1 MLLDSWDVIGDPE
14 MTEHWRR
21 VVPALSVDVAD
32 DQTGDENNR
41 ARVAAV
47 RQRYA
52 LELKHL
58 TRTEQSSGFV
68 HSQLTRLS
76 DWSPLTDKERRD
88 TRAGSP
94 FALCRGVPSGLRVA
108 SARSSD
114 TRCDFAIVISVP
126 PPFVPFGA
134 LILDGV
140 PLVVHRFRPF
150 RPLPGNAD
158 ELLPTESTI
167 PSYSI

>member
-1 MLLDSWDVIGDPE
+1 MLLDSWDVVGDPE

-32 DQTGDENNR
+32 DQTGDENDR

-47 RQRYA
+47 RHRYA

-76 DWSPLTDKERRD
+76 DWSPLTGQERRD

-94 FALCRGVPSGLRVA
+94 FALCRGVPSGLRPP
-108 SARSSD
+108 SGLSRD
-114 TRCDFAIVISVP
+114 TRYDFAIVISVP
-126 PPFVPFGA
+126 PPFLPFGA

-140 PLVVHRFRPF
+140 PLVIHRFRPF

-158 ELLPTESTI
+158 ELFPAESTI
-167 PSYSI
+167 PSA